1 MATLDRFPRRML
13 GRAEFLLLRRMPA
26 DGRRIKNDFRA
37 TQRSQSRRFR
47 IPLVPANA
55 DADLPVR
62 GWPGLES
69 EIARREIKF
78 LVIKRVVRDVHLA
91 ILAEQFSIGIE
102 DDGCIVINTGAA
114 FLEKRCD
121 NHDAELACELT
132 ESSCRSSGNFLG
144 QRKIC
149 VIFGLTKILRPEKF
163 RQANDLRA
171 LFRCVANESN
181 GAPEII
187 FGVRAASHLYER
199 DTRCAI

>member
-1 MATLDRFPRRML
+1 MVSTPSSVTRYLWIFMFTNPPATDIYTLSYTTL
-13 GRAEFLLLRRMPA
+13 
-26 DGRRIKNDFRA
+26 FR
-37 TQRSQSRRFR
+37 S
-47 IPLVPANA
+47 
-55 DADLPVR
+55 
-62 GWPGLES
+62 
-69 EIARREIKF
+69 
-78 LVIKRVVRDVHLA
+78 RVVRDVHLA

-121 NHDAELACELT
+121 NHDVELACELT